1 MKHQRLGNDHMRFL
15 FNQIGIMKDIVLD
28 ETVPISLEIRN
39 DRDDDR
45 FLMTVTDRNTFLELF
60 NGKDTVKHWSV
71 PTKDLMDRL
80 AIDEQ
85 DRSVGFIVDD
95 GERDVA
101 SMYVGLDRDGD
112 LTYFLNAGYEG
123 KLRYIL
129 GGGC

>member
-15 FNQIGIMKDIVLD
+15 FNQIGIMKDLVLD
-28 ETVPISLEIRN
+28 ETVPMSLEIRN

-101 SMYVGLDRDGD
+101 SMYVGLDRDG
-112 LTYFLNAGYEG
+112 T
-123 KLRYIL
+123 
-129 GGGC
+129 